1 MTPAAQFDLHLQN
14 ARREFAAGLQAMEA
28 KWETAVRAVRSEI
41 EGLKGPVSDA
51 LQNIGK
57 ETEMYKVEL
66 ERT

>member
-1 MTPAAQFDLHLQN
+1 
-14 ARREFAAGLQAMEA
+14 MEV

-57 ETEMYKVEL
+57 ETEMYRVEL